1 MLEGLSAAEDLG
13 AKASAV
19 SPQSEVQR
27 LVDAPLD
34 AGAVDLLRIAFD
46 ASSKM
51 PLNPHL
57 KNRARGQEQAVLAAI
72 ELGQLGLALELAEQ
86 IGNWRRGTSLADLA
100 MAEVNRN
107 PEAKVEWLLQ
117 RAAQVADE
125 PAAEAVDQDWR
136 RDRIRSKIA
145 AVYLRI
151 GEEQRAQSF
160 ALGVS
165 PSETFHFELVR
176 AGQLSAEEFDQQ
188 LDAVP
193 DLMGA
198 ASFEQARSIL
208 GNLALLHGSF
218 YADAE
223 RRLRA
228 QAAIEENWISVPML
242 VRIELVIQMAEAAV
256 EHEDTEGAMAL
267 LDQAKELI
275 HGFEWT
281 PDVFIQLY
289 ARTALVRAH
298 AGARTQAQDELDAA
312 MSLYDTERSKIV
324 DIYRAGVL
332 RPVAEAYVAAGLLE
346 PAERTYSR
354 ALEESHVNPNSR
366 PRALDLTANC
376 ASMALCG
383 FAPGEALRM
392 RVNEQLQAL
401 SDPW

>member
-1 MLEGLSAAEDLG
+1 LLEGLSAAEDLG
-13 AKASAV
+13 AKSSAV
-19 SPQSEVQR
+19 SPPSDVQL

-72 ELGQLGLALELAEQ
+72 ELGQHALALEFAEQ
-86 IGNWRRGTSLADLA
+86 IGNWRRGSCLADLA
-100 MAEVNRN
+100 MAELGRN
-107 PEAKVEWLLQ
+107 SDAKVEWILQ
-117 RAAQVADE
+117 RAAQVAE
-125 PAAEAVDQDWR
+125 QPAAEAVDQDWR
-136 RDRIRSKIA
+136 RDRIRSKVA
-145 AVYLRI
+145 AAYLQL
-151 GEEQRAQSF
+151 GDEERAQSF

-165 PSETFHFELVR
+165 SSETSHFESVR

-193 DLMGA
+193 TLMAA

-223 RRLRA
+223 RRARA
-228 QAAIEENWISVPML
+228 QAGIEENWISVPML
-242 VRIELVIQMAEAAV
+242 VRIDLVIELAIDAV
-256 EHEDTEGAMAL
+256 EHEDSDGAKSL
-267 LDQAKELI
+267 LDQAKALI
-275 HGFEWT
+275 HSFEWT

-289 ARTALVRAH
+289 ARAALVRAQ
-298 AGARTQAQDELDAA
+298 AGAHAQAQAELDAA
-312 MSLYDTERSKIV
+312 MSLYDGGRVEIV

-332 RPVAEAYVAAGLLE
+332 RPVAEAYLAAGLLE
-346 PAERTYSR
+346 SAERTYTR
-354 ALEESHVNPNSR
+354 ALDECQMNPNSR

-376 ASMALCG
+376 ASMALHG
-383 FAPGEALRM
+383 FAPSEAMRM
-392 RVNEQLQAL
+392 RIKNQLQAL